1 MTDEERHYHEA
12 LQRRA
17 SAVRSM
23 VEIPYFNELWDDL
36 ERAAVNSCINA
47 APTDHETRAAYAAEA
62 RAIRKFRSRL
72 NSVIGEAKAANNAP
86 A

>member
-1 MTDEERHYHEA
+1 MTPEELLR
-12 LQRRA
+12 RRA
-17 SAVRSM
+17 AAMRSM

-36 ERAAVNSCINA
+36 ERAAVNACINA

-62 RAIRKFRSRL
+62 RAIRKFRSKL
-72 NSVIGEAKAANNAP
+72 NFVLEEAKAANNAP